1 MSSDQN
7 AEFFLPKSAIS
18 ASEQEGIN
26 FKTQP
31 LTLKLFVTIYNA
43 VDLFS
48 LYVLFSQYR
57 SRDNTLENRFFQI
70 SSYSCAYLHI
80 IYEKTMG
87 QVPLGPL
94 LGKQNIQAK
103 KVFTHVTS
111 IYANF
116 WEQKKLFTQEKRS
129 TPTGLIWNTNMAAVT
144 SCETHF

>member
-43 VDLFS
+43 IDLFS

-57 SRDNTLENRFFQI
+57 SRDNTLGNRFFQI
-70 SSYSCAYLHI
+70 SSYSRAYLRI
-80 IYEKTMG
+80 VYEKTMG
-87 QVPLGPL
+87 QGSPGTFI
-94 LGKQNIQAK
+94 GKTK
-103 KVFTHVTS
+103 HTS
-111 IYANF
+111 
-116 WEQKKLFTQEKRS
+116 
-129 TPTGLIWNTNMAAVT
+129 
-144 SCETHF
+144 